1 MCKIGGSKMKE
12 LIQEKEFNELEM
24 QLVEAQKKIEDF
36 EDELDKLN
44 KANERLVKE
53 LSKALG
59 WNE

>member
-1 MCKIGGSKMKE
+1 MKE
-12 LIQEKEFNELEM
+12 LMEQKEFNDLEM
-24 QLVEAQKKIEDF
+24 QLVEAQKKLEEF

>member
-1 MCKIGGSKMKE
+1 MKE
-12 LIQEKEFNELEM
+12 LMEQKEFNDLEM
-24 QLVEAQKKIEDF
+24 QLVEAQKKIEEF

-53 LSKALG
+53 LSRALG

>member
-1 MCKIGGSKMKE
+1 MKE
-12 LIQEKEFNELEM
+12 LMEQKEFNDLEM
-24 QLVEAQKKIEDF
+24 QLVEAQKKLEEF

-59 WNE
+59 WNQ

>member
-1 MCKIGGSKMKE
+1 MKE
-12 LIQEKEFNELEM
+12 LMQEKEFNDLEM
-24 QLVEAQKKIEDF
+24 QLVEAQKKLEDY

-59 WNE
+59 WNQ

>member
-1 MCKIGGSKMKE
+1 MKE
-12 LIQEKEFNELEM
+12 LMEQKEFNDLEM
-24 QLVEAQKKIEDF
+24 QLVEAQNKLEEF

-44 KANERLVKE
+44 QANERLVKE

>member
-1 MCKIGGSKMKE
+1 MKE
-12 LIQEKEFNELEM
+12 LMEQKEFNDLEM
-24 QLVEAQKKIEDF
+24 QLVEAQKKLEEF

-53 LSKALG
+53 LSRALG

>member
-1 MCKIGGSKMKE
+1 MKE
-12 LIQEKEFNELEM
+12 LMQEKEFNDLEM

-36 EDELDKLN
+36 EE
-44 KANERLVKE
+44 E

>member
-1 MCKIGGSKMKE
+1 MKE
-12 LIQEKEFNELEM
+12 LMQEKEFNDLEM
-24 QLVEAQKKIEDF
+24 QLVETQKKLEEY

-44 KANERLVKE
+44 QANERLVKE